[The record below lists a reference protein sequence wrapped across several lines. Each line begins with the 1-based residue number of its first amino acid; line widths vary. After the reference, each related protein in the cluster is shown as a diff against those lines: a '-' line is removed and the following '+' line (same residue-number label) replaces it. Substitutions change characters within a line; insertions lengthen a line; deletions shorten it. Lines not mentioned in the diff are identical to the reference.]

1 MSYCLNP
8 LCPQPQNTN
17 DGKFCLSCGA
27 KLLLKD
33 RYRAVRPIGQGGFGK
48 TFLALDED
56 KPSKPYCVIKQ
67 FYPQAQGTNTL
78 KKAIELFNQEAVRLD
93 ELGEHPLIPDLMAY
107 FTQEDRQYL
116 VQEFING
123 QNLAQDLRERGV
135 YTEVEVRQL
144 LFDLLPVLQ
153 YCYEKQVIHRDIKPE
168 NIIRR
173 RSDNKPF
180 LVDFGASKFATY
192 TSLNQTGTSIGS
204 PEYVAPEQIRGWGI
218 FASDIYSLGVTCL
231 NLLTGRSPFD
241 IYDIHND
248 NWKWQE
254 FLPHPISP
262 ELEQILDKMVATA
275 PSRRYKTAD
284 EVLKDLNRL
293 FHLSIPPSFKPS
305 STPTPPPPPTIVN
318 PKKTPSL
325 PNIPNQVSQPKTQI
339 DNELEEI
346 KTMFMTKGKTPNQPS
361 NSAPSTNPNSVN
373 TNSNNTNSTNT
384 NSTNTNFQKDEID
397 DALEEMKKKYGN
409 TG

>member
-27 KLLLKD
+27 KLLLKE

-107 FTQEDRQYL
+107 FTHEDRQYL

-123 QNLAQDLRERGV
+123 QNLAQDLRDRGV
-135 YTEVEVRQL
+135 YTEVEIRQL

-204 PEYVAPEQIRGWGI
+204 PEYVAPEQIRGWAI

-241 IYDIHND
+241 IYDVHND
-248 NWKWQE
+248 NWRWQE
-254 FLPHPISP
+254 FLPHPITP
-262 ELEQILDKMVATA
+262 QLVQILDKMVATA

-293 FHLSIPPSFKPS
+293 FHLSIPPSFKS
-305 STPTPPPPPTIVN
+305 SPTPSPSPLNPPPPTIVN
-318 PKKTPSL
+318 PKKSPPSP
-325 PNIPNQVSQPKTQI
+325 PNLSSQPKTQI
-339 DNELEEI
+339 DNELEEV
-346 KTMFMTKGKTPNQPS
+346 KTMFMTGRKQVKPT
-361 NSAPSTNPNSVN
+361 TNTISP
-373 TNSNNTNSTNT
+373 TNSPPPTNTNSTNT
-384 NSTNTNFQKDEID
+384 NSTNTNSKKDDID

-409 TG
+409 SG